1 MDQFLPHILVAVLVA
16 MLLLGAWAL
25 WHRRQQMRSPSHARS
40 RAEQSDDLDTVI
52 SWEPRSTRVLTTPER
67 EAYHTLRKALPDHM
81 IMAQLPLARFLKVPT
96 RNSYSEWLRRVG
108 SLCADLVICDDNA
121 HVVAVVE
128 VRQPAGG
135 KDRERMLKRHT
146 RLDRVLEAAHIPVH
160 VWLEGALPGPA
171 VARETIL
178 GGGVTFTTRSGATLV
193 DTSAAQR
200 NLGAAVSMLP
210 IDLDVDD
217 DTTSGEASRRM
228 STWFDSAQSGIMPL
242 QDTPTGR

>member
-1 MDQFLPHILVAVLVA
+1 MEQFLPHILVAVLVA
-16 MLLLGAWAL
+16 LLLLGGYAL
-25 WHRRQQMRSPSHARS
+25 WSRRQQMRSPSHARS
-40 RAEQSDDLDTVI
+40 RADKSDDLDTVA

-81 IMAQLPLARFLKVPT
+81 ILAQLPLARFLKVPT

-128 VRQPAGG
+128 IRQPAGS
-135 KDRERMLKRHT
+135 KDRERMLKRHA
-146 RLDRVLEAAHIPVH
+146 RLDKVLAAANIPVH

-178 GGGVTFTTRSGATLV
+178 GGGVAFTTRSGATLV
-193 DTSAAQR
+193 DTSGSHRSLNAPV
-200 NLGAAVSMLP
+200 LT
-210 IDLDVDD
+210 IDVDVD
-217 DTTSGEASRRM
+217 EDESRSGEASRRM
-228 STWFDSAQSGIMPL
+228 STWFDSAQSGLTPL
-242 QDTPTGR
+242 QDTPVTR